1 MKETENNLM
10 DKIVSLAKRRGF
22 VFPGSAIYGGLANS
36 WDYGPLGTELK
47 NNIRDWWWKRFVQQR
62 GDMVGLD
69 AAIIMNPEAWKA
81 SGHVEGFQDPLVEC
95 VKCKRRFRADHAGSE
110 CPECGEK
117 TLHKLFTPVGIH
129 FKGPGFYSTDHGS
142 GSRSNGKSKS
152 EPAKDKDSGT
162 KSSETSTKPDKPA
175 SSED

>member
-1 MKETENNLM
+1 MPVYTYRCGNCGVQFERKQ
-10 DKIVSLAKRRGF
+10 GF
-22 VFPGSAIYGGLANS
+22 
-36 WDYGPLGTELK
+36 D
-47 NNIRDWWWKRFVQQR
+47 
-62 GDMVGLD
+62 
-69 AAIIMNPEAWKA
+69 
-81 SGHVEGFQDPLVEC
+81 DPLLR
-95 VKCKRRFRADHAGSE
+95 K

-117 TLHKLFTPVGIH
+117 SLHKLFTPVGIH